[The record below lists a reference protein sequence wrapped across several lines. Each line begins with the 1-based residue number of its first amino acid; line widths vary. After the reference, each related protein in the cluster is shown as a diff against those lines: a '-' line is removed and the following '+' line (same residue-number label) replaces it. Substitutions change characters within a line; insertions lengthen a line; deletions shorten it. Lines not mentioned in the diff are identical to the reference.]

1 MRRICKCPLNSLKPL
16 QQFEGRSETVARL
29 SGLPEYYRPRWR
41 RLAPSASCSFGSVF
55 AVQKHRISHSHSQL
69 VSVNVLLRH
78 PHAGFGA
85 YRRAAQKTRRKKGI
99 QCHRSVNGAPPSSC
113 RLWSR
118 GAAVSCRNALDRKA
132 FARRPR
138 AAFRAFC
145 PPKRA
150 KIGGTNSRDSALTG
164 FYHNTII
171 HPSFVLLCIVFST
184 VLYTTCAYSFH
195 CP

>member
-16 QQFEGRSETVARL
+16 QQLSRRSETVCPSFQAARILSSSLEALCSLCLMQLWEQIALHVVHHARL
-29 SGLPEYYRPRWR
+29 AKSPPRFPWLKRFCTLPVRPHAAIRACLR
-41 RLAPSASCSFGSVF
+41 CFCTAFTLSFSTC
-55 AVQKHRISHSHSQL
+55 
-69 VSVNVLLRH
+69 SVNVLLLH

-118 GAAVSCRNALDRKA
+118 GAAGNRRNALDRKA

-138 AAFRAFC
+138 AVFRAFC

-150 KIGGTNSRDSALTG
+150 DRRNEL
-164 FYHNTII
+164 
-171 HPSFVLLCIVFST
+171 P
-184 VLYTTCAYSFH
+184 
-195 CP
+195 

>member
-16 QQFEGRSETVARL
+16 QQLSRRSETVCPSFRAVRIL
-29 SGLPEYYRPRWR
+29 SFLAGGDLLPPPR
-41 RLAPSASCSFGSVF
+41 AASGACLRCGSTAFPLSFSTC
-55 AVQKHRISHSHSQL
+55 
-69 VSVNVLLRH
+69 SVNVLLHH

-118 GAAVSCRNALDRKA
+118 GAAVSRRCNVPDRKA

-138 AAFRAFC
+138 AAFRAYR

-150 KIGGTNSRDSALTG
+150 DRRNEL
-164 FYHNTII
+164 
-171 HPSFVLLCIVFST
+171 P
-184 VLYTTCAYSFH
+184 
-195 CP
+195 

>member
-16 QQFEGRSETVARL
+16 QQLSRRSETVCPSFRAARNIIVL
-29 SGLPEYYRPRWR
+29 AGGDLLPPPHAALGACLRCCCT
-41 RLAPSASCSFGSVF
+41 AF
-55 AVQKHRISHSHSQL
+55 SHSHFQL
-69 VSVNVLLRH
+69 FSVNVLLRH

-118 GAAVSCRNALDRKA
+118 GAAVSRRCNALDRKA

-145 PPKRA
+145 PPERA
-150 KIGGTNSRDSALTG
+150 DRRNEL
-164 FYHNTII
+164 
-171 HPSFVLLCIVFST
+171 P
-184 VLYTTCAYSFH
+184 
-195 CP
+195 